1 MTKQSRNLWAV
12 KMEHHAYTTM
22 WVLASTAEKAAQK
35 AIRFCQQNDDIRRP
49 VVKEVKSHGT
59 IDVF

>member
-1 MTKQSRNLWAV
+1 MTQPSRNLWAV
-12 KMEHHAYTTM
+12 KMVHHAYTTM

-35 AIRFCQQNDDIRRP
+35 AIQFCQKNDDIRHP
-49 VVKEVKSHGT
+49 VVKEVKSQGT

>member
-1 MTKQSRNLWAV
+1 MTKPSRNLWAV

-22 WVLASTAEKAAQK
+22 WVLASTAEKAVQK
-35 AIRFCQQNDDIRRP
+35 AIAFCQKNDDISRP
-49 VVKEVKSHGT
+49 VVKEVKSQGT